1 MPFVFLLLILFTS
14 MTIVPTIFAGEDD
27 DEEEERLESQ
37 VREEEQREEE
47 EEEENEDEG
56 GIPLGTDTGN
66 IILYGTIAAIVAS
79 IGYTAFKII
88 SSKRK
93 PRPSLK

>member
-1 MPFVFLLLILFTS
+1 MISRSFVFLLLLLITS
-14 MTIVPTIFAGEDD
+14 ITIVPTIFADDD
-27 DEEEERLESQ
+27 DEEDRLESQ
-37 VREEEQREEE
+37 IQEEEREEE
-47 EEEENEDEG
+47 EENDDDEG

-93 PRPSLK
+93 SRPSLK

>member
-1 MPFVFLLLILFTS
+1 MISIPFVFLFLILFTS
-14 MTIVPTIFAGEDD
+14 ITIVPTTFADEDD
-27 DEEEERLESQ
+27 DEDEKRLESQ
-37 VREEEQREEE
+37 EQEEE
-47 EEEENEDEG
+47 EREENEDEG
-56 GIPLGTDTGN
+56 GIPLGTDMGN

>member
-1 MPFVFLLLILFTS
+1 MNSFYILAMMFVAS
-14 MTIVPTIFAGEDD
+14 STIMIPNIYAEDENES
-27 DEEEERLESQ
+27 DEEGNGLMQSEQER
-37 VREEEQREEE
+37 EQG
-47 EEEENEDEG
+47 DEG
-56 GIPLGTDTGN
+56 GIPLGSNTGN

-93 PRPSLK
+93 SNTVSK